1 MPRSSELTTQP
12 SCSHVSRRPIPL
24 DRLGAS
30 QQTTF
35 VPTCEMTPPSSSAAQ
50 QASPTPRPN
59 AHSTPVFTA
68 TPSASSDSDRP
79 DSAHKTAAR
88 TSCPRTDQS
97 CKSHPDRV
105 GMIVVA
111 SNDRTAW
118 RATLEATNAVLR
130 VFEAEMEQRVGIS
143 LAWYDVL
150 LHLWEAPG
158 HSLRMNE
165 LANSLVLSRSW
176 LTRRVEGMENAGL
189 VQRWQAEEDAR
200 GVCAALT
207 PEVQS

>member
-12 SCSHVSRRPIPL
+12 SCSPVSRRPTPL
-24 DRLGAS
+24 DRSGAS

-35 VPTCEMTPPSSSAAQ
+35 VPTCEMTPPSSSAAP

-68 TPSASSDSDRP
+68 TPSASNDSDRP
-79 DSAHKTAAR
+79 GSAHKTAAR
-88 TSCPRTDQS
+88 MSCPPTDQS

-176 LTRRVEGMENAGL
+176 LTRRGGGVGKAGHGRHL
-189 VQRWQAEEDAR
+189 EAEEAAR
-200 GVCAALT
+200 AVCAVLS
-207 PEVQS
+207 PQ

>member
-1 MPRSSELTTQP
+1 
-12 SCSHVSRRPIPL
+12 
-24 DRLGAS
+24 
-30 QQTTF
+30 
-35 VPTCEMTPPSSSAAQ
+35 
-50 QASPTPRPN
+50 
-59 AHSTPVFTA
+59 
-68 TPSASSDSDRP
+68 
-79 DSAHKTAAR
+79 
-88 TSCPRTDQS
+88 
-97 CKSHPDRV
+97 
-105 GMIVVA
+105 MIVVA

-207 PEVQS
+207 PEGQRVYRRAEKVHIEAVQEHFLKHLSDKESSIIKACFDRVGEAARGRLSAGA